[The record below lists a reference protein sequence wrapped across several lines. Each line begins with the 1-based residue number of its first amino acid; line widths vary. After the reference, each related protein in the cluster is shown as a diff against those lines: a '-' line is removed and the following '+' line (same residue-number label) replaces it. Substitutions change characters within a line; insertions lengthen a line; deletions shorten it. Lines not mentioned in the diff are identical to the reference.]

1 MGGAAREGFQAN
13 AAAGP
18 ANIRPLES
26 EARRPSKPL
35 TADYVPE
42 YPTPDE
48 LWARNFAPPSLHLR
62 STFAKATADKQG
74 YGGQVGEQGYAV
86 GRSTEVASFH
96 LAAKPGPASPLAAGF
111 SSPCDCRRAVGHLR
125 GKRQSWRGGEV
136 RAVRPAPG
144 RKQKPPSAA
153 PSTLAARATI
163 RLFHSTR

>member
-13 AAAGP
+13 AATGP
-18 ANIRPLES
+18 AKIRPLES

-42 YPTPDE
+42 Y
-48 LWARNFAPPSLHLR
+48 RNTKLAVVEDAALEWFRLRSPSLHLR
-62 STFAKATADKQG
+62 QG
-74 YGGQVGEQGYAV
+74 FGGQVGELGYAV

-96 LAAKPGPASPLAAGF
+96 LAAKPGPASPLVAGF
-111 SSPCDCRRAVGHLR
+111 LSPCDCHRAVGHPR
-125 GKRQSWRGGEV
+125 GKRQSWRGGDV
-136 RAVRPAPG
+136 RAIRPAPG

-153 PSTLAARATI
+153 PSTLAAPATI